1 MSSVFNDSAAKKVY
15 IVTIVLVLIGIFF
28 VVTPDT
34 SNVHG
39 EGVIT
44 MLGGLFLIG
53 LSIAG
58 LILFLLFRFFS
69 K

>member
-1 MSSVFNDSAAKKVY
+1 MDSVFNDTAAKKAY
-15 IVTIVLVLIGIFF
+15 IVTFVLVLIGIFF
-28 VVTPDT
+28 VITPDT

-44 MLGGLFLIG
+44 MLGGMFLIG
-53 LSIAG
+53 LSILG
-58 LILFLLFRFFS
+58 LILFLVIRLFS